1 MTQEEKIKRVFD
13 NALFNDRAQ
22 VEPTSEPGEYAVNL
36 GDWLVTFD
44 QLDAIRESLDLVYIS
59 GVKPYNLTIIV
70 KPRPE

>member
-22 VEPTSEPGEYAVNL
+22 VTPTSDPNEYTVNL
-36 GDWLVTFD
+36 GDWLITFD
-44 QLDAIRESLDLVYIS
+44 QLDTIRESLDLVYIS

-70 KPRPE
+70 KTRPE